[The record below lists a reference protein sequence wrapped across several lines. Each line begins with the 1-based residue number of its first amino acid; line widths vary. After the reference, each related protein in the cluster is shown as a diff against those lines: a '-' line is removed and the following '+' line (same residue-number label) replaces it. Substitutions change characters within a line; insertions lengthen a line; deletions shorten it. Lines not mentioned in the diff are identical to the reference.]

1 MAGVLCPLRTLTEV
15 DGSVAPVGPD
25 WKSTLW
31 TAVSLLVHTI
41 VLFTPTTTVMV
52 AGAKLSCMLS
62 PTPEGIDTM
71 VVELPVEDDA
81 VDEDVVCRVV
91 LLEVVEDVVV
101 LLVET
106 EPETTV
112 MVPFIHEW

>member
-1 MAGVLCPLRTLTEV
+1 
-15 DGSVAPVGPD
+15 
-25 WKSTLW
+25 
-31 TAVSLLVHTI
+31 
-41 VLFTPTTTVMV
+41 
-52 AGAKLSCMLS
+52 MLS